1 MNTPL
6 RLNNLTQSPV
16 QVKSYKV
23 FNYTM
28 QNKDQMKKFKK
39 AEKRVQDDKLPL
51 LSKTHF
57 SEFSELYLLSVD
69 DPVLILGLVVTE

>member
-1 MNTPL
+1 M
-6 RLNNLTQSPV
+6 
-16 QVKSYKV
+16 KSYKV

-57 SEFSELYLLSVD
+57 SEFSGLYLLSVD

>member
-1 MNTPL
+1 
-6 RLNNLTQSPV
+6 
-16 QVKSYKV
+16 
-23 FNYTM
+23 M

-57 SEFSELYLLSVD
+57 SEFSGLYLLSVD
-69 DPVLILGLVVTE
+69 DPVMILGLVVTE

>member
-1 MNTPL
+1 
-6 RLNNLTQSPV
+6 
-16 QVKSYKV
+16 
-23 FNYTM
+23 M